1 MQERSVVFYAPNQIL
16 SVSKVRLIEL
26 WRLSD
31 ENFKIFKFSY
41 DYCVRLNNQI
51 STDYKFPSLPATA
64 PAWTVEFSNCGINVH
79 LQFTMFRKSP
89 NCLQPLN
96 SPTGPLSMKIFANN
110 HANIRWQCKKFTIGE
125 LYWTADTFC
134 IGEDICSRTEKQTE
148 VRTPPKRPCIEFET
162 ISTDFC
168 KIGNKN

>member
-51 STDYKFPSLPATA
+51 STDYKFPSLPSSSMNSR
-64 PAWTVEFSNCGINVH
+64 V
-79 LQFTMFRKSP
+79 LQ
-89 NCLQPLN
+89 L
-96 SPTGPLSMKIFANN
+96 
-110 HANIRWQCKKFTIGE
+110 
-125 LYWTADTFC
+125 
-134 IGEDICSRTEKQTE
+134 
-148 VRTPPKRPCIEFET
+148 
-162 ISTDFC
+162 
-168 KIGNKN
+168 

>member
-51 STDYKFPSLPATA
+51 STDYKFPSLPSSSMNSR
-64 PAWTVEFSNCGINVH
+64 V
-79 LQFTMFRKSP
+79 LQ
-89 NCLQPLN
+89 LW
-96 SPTGPLSMKIFANN
+96 
-110 HANIRWQCKKFTIGE
+110 HQCTFTIHNVQRMH
-125 LYWTADTFC
+125 L
-134 IGEDICSRTEKQTE
+134 
-148 VRTPPKRPCIEFET
+148 PPPVL
-162 ISTDFC
+162 
-168 KIGNKN
+168 

>member
-51 STDYKFPSLPATA
+51 STDYKFPSLPAPA

-79 LQFTMFRKSP
+79 LQFTMFSLVVCNLFIHLCAPHQWRSLRTIIP
-89 NCLQPLN
+89 
-96 SPTGPLSMKIFANN
+96 I
-110 HANIRWQCKKFTIGE
+110 WQCKK
-125 LYWTADTFC
+125 AC
-134 IGEDICSRTEKQTE
+134 ITYDCCKQVLAKKYHQLQQNIYPTRT
-148 VRTPPKRPCIEFET
+148 
-162 ISTDFC
+162 SL
-168 KIGNKN
+168 

>member
-51 STDYKFPSLPATA
+51 STDYKFPSLPAPA

-96 SPTGPLSMKIFANN
+96 SPTGPLSIKIFANN
-110 HANIRWQCKKFTIGE
+110 HANIRWQCKKACINREGPIRPSRHLLQIHNRRTLLNSGHI
-125 LYWTADTFC
+125 LYRRGYLQQNRKAN
-134 IGEDICSRTEKQTE
+134 GS
-148 VRTPPKRPCIEFET
+148 
-162 ISTDFC
+162 SHSA
-168 KIGNKN
+168 